1 MKYPAFSSF
10 RELITIWD
18 DYLLRE
24 AEEAKLNALL
34 DNFVLFFEK
43 DKNIF
48 GATEESRVIFARLK
62 NPDKEL
68 PDGWEDEASFSAQN
82 LTKTV
87 AGEASQHVFQKSDLK
102 NIQIIDREKALQK
115 LKGKGDDFTVQQTT
129 DADPV
134 NFIQASED

>member
-48 GATEESRVIFARLK
+48 GATEESRVIFARK
-62 NPDKEL
+62 KKP
-68 PDGWEDEASFSAQN
+68 
-82 LTKTV
+82 
-87 AGEASQHVFQKSDLK
+87 
-102 NIQIIDREKALQK
+102 R
-115 LKGKGDDFTVQQTT
+115 
-129 DADPV
+129 
-134 NFIQASED
+134 